1 MHRIDRSY
9 AILAAALIAVVFSSR
24 ASAQTN
30 CPVLT
35 NTTRLAMSA
44 NGDIQSVRASAFP
57 CEWAVTAGDAWLFTQ
72 RVENVARI
80 TALPNPGAAVRTGSI
95 TISPVS
101 IANPNPGI
109 TIPVIQAGAGCNFGL
124 NPQNAVVQPAGGL
137 TGSAVN
143 VATGCVWPAAVSHS
157 WLTLPGG
164 VDGFNGPGFLALNA
178 GQNSNAFP
186 RVGTASVAGEF
197 AQFLQKGVNTPE
209 LFADVGN
216 GHIFFDYI
224 TLMRTTGLTSG
235 CTPTT
240 YCPDRTITRGE
251 ISVFLVRALY
261 GLGDFGFPATPYFT
275 DVPSTHPFFRFI
287 QKIRELGITLGC
299 TDTAFC
305 PDDLVTRATGATLVV
320 RARLATSSQFGH
332 PVTPLFTDVPF
343 GDTFFAAI
351 QKAKQLG
358 ITSGCTG
365 TTYCPNE
372 YLTRGQAAVFVIRGL
387 MTQ

>member
-1 MHRIDRSY
+1 MHRIHRSY
-9 AILAAALIAVVFSSR
+9 AILTAALIAAAVSPR
-24 ASAQTN
+24 AAAQTN

-35 NTTRLAMSA
+35 NTTRLAM
-44 NGDIQSVRASAFP
+44 NGSGDVQSVRASAFP
-57 CEWAVTAGDAWLFTQ
+57 CEWTVTSGDPWLFAQ
-72 RVENVARI
+72 RVENQARI

-95 TISPVS
+95 TIAPVS
-101 IANPNPGI
+101 IAATNPGV
-109 TIPVIQAGAGCNFGL
+109 TIPVIQAGAGCNFTL
-124 NPQNAVVQPAGGL
+124 NPQNVVVQPAGGL
-137 TGSAVN
+137 TGTAVN
-143 VATGCVWPAAVSHS
+143 VTTGCLWTAAVSHS

-186 RVGTASVAGEF
+186 RVSAASVAGEF
-197 AQFLQKGVNTPE
+197 TQFIQKGVNTPE
-209 LFADVGN
+209 LFADVPAN
-216 GHIFFDYI
+216 HIFFDYI
-224 TLMRTTGLTSG
+224 TMMRTTGLTSG
-235 CTPTT
+235 CTATT

-261 GLGDFGFPATPYFT
+261 GLGDFNFPATPYFT
-275 DVPSTHPFFRFI
+275 DVPSNHVFFRYI

-299 TDTAFC
+299 TDTSFC

-320 RARLATSSQFGH
+320 RARLATSSQFGN

-358 ITSGCTG
+358 ITSGCTA
-365 TTYCPNE
+365 TTYCPGN